1 LLALAHLAIGLA
13 ALTVVTVAALQDIRE
28 RLIANRLVVLLLG
41 LGVLRHV
48 AVAPSATDW
57 LVIAGGA
64 LALAA
69 GIFVVGFLIWRLGS
83 LGGGDVK
90 LLVAAAFF
98 VGLDGALVLLVGT
111 ALAGGALALAYLLV
125 PPFLPLLTVRFIGP
139 IDLAASGAER
149 TLPYGVAIAA
159 GLACAVVPSL
169 PILIG

>member
-1 LLALAHLAIGLA
+1 MFALAHLAIGFA
-13 ALTVVTVAALQDIRE
+13 ALTVVMVAALQDVRE

-48 AVAPSATDW
+48 AIAPSFADW
-57 LVIAGGA
+57 LAISGGA
-64 LALAA
+64 LAVAG
-69 GIFVVGFLIWRLGS
+69 GIFLVGFSIWRLGS

-98 VGLDGALVLLVGT
+98 VGLDGVLVLLAGT

-125 PPFLPLLTVRFIGP
+125 PACLAPRFMGP
-139 IDLAASGAER
+139 IDLASVASQR
-149 TLPYGVAIAA
+149 SLPYGVAIAT
-159 GLACAVVPSL
+159 GLGCVVVPSL